1 MSAAPP
7 VPSSIAV
14 PVEGLWAGRARRWAK
29 ILSAYFTAQ
38 VLTQL
43 LGIAAGL
50 LFVNLMPLRE
60 FALYTL
66 AFSVVTFFNFL
77 SDLGS
82 TTSLL
87 HFFHRAGREGSAFEP
102 YFAAVLSLRRAAFLL
117 GAVAV
122 AIAFPLAAAAK
133 GFGWEEIALVTAG
146 ILGCVWFQIQSS
158 IRILALR
165 LHGRYT
171 QSYRAEV
178 GGTLLRLLV
187 AGLMVV
193 TGQLGAWLGVAASA
207 AASGLSTALSR
218 SARPAAAP
226 AESLRLYRRQILRY
240 LLPTLPSALYFS
252 VQGPLVVWLS
262 ATFGSTRTLAEVGAL
277 GRLALIVGIFSGLT
291 GVVFLPRLAAITGDQ
306 LYRVRCLQYGF
317 ALALIMA
324 GLLAAAALLP
334 RLFLLLLGPHYG
346 GLHRELLLI
355 VAGSGLAVLGSYVAN
370 VNLGRGWSRFQGLAV
385 VGELSGQILL
395 VKLLSLSTTAGVLWF
410 TLLSAATGLLCQCVI
425 LALGFTRP
433 SWVHWRDA

>member
-1 MSAAPP
+1 MNAAPP
-7 VPSSIAV
+7 VPSAIAT
-14 PVEGLWAGRARRWAK
+14 PAEGLWAGRARRWAK

-38 VLTQL
+38 TLTQL

-50 LFVNLMPLRE
+50 LLIRSMPVGE

-87 HFFHRAGREGSAFEP
+87 HFFHRAGQEEGAFEP
-102 YFAAVLSLRRAAFLL
+102 YFAAVLSLRRTAFLL
-117 GAVAV
+117 GAVV
-122 AIAFPLAAAAK
+122 VTIAFPFAAAAK
-133 GFGWEEIALVTAG
+133 GFGWGEIALATAG
-146 ILGCVWFQIQSS
+146 ILACVWFQIQSS

-165 LHGRYT
+165 LHDRYG

-178 GGTLLRLLV
+178 GGTSLRLLLAGVMV
-187 AGLMVV
+187 A
-193 TGQLGAWLGVAASA
+193 TGQLWAWLGVAASA
-207 AASGLSTALSR
+207 AASGLSTALAR

-226 AESLRLYRRQILRY
+226 AGGLAPYRRQILRY

-252 VQGPLVVWLS
+252 VQGPLTIWLS

-291 GVVFLPRLAAITGDQ
+291 GVVFLPRLAAIASDE

-317 ALALIMA
+317 ALALVVA

-334 RLFLLLLGPHYG
+334 RLFLMLVGPHYS

-355 VAGSGLAVLGSYVAN
+355 VAGSGLAMLGSYVAN
-370 VNLGRGWSRFQGLAV
+370 VNLARGWSRFQGLAV
-385 VGELSGQILL
+385 LAELAGQILF
-395 VKLLSLSTTAGVLWF
+395 VKLLPLSTTAGVLRF
-410 TLLSAATGLLCQCVI
+410 TLLSATTGLLCQCVI

>member
-7 VPSSIAV
+7 VPSAIAP

-38 VLTQL
+38 VLIQL

-50 LFVNLMPLRE
+50 LFVNLMPVRE

-87 HFFHRAGREGSAFEP
+87 HFFHRAGQEGSAFEP
-102 YFAAVLSLRRAAFLL
+102 YFAAVLSLRRAAFLV
-117 GAVAV
+117 GAVTVAV
-122 AIAFPLAAAAK
+122 AFPLAAAAK
-133 GFGWEEIALVTAG
+133 GFGWGEIALVTAG
-146 ILGCVWFQIQSS
+146 VLGCVWFQIQSS

-165 LHGRYT
+165 LHGLYT

-187 AGLMVV
+187 AGVMVV

-207 AASGLSTALSR
+207 AASGLSTALAR
-218 SARPAAAP
+218 SGRLAAAP
-226 AESLRLYRRQILRY
+226 AGGLRPYRRQILGY

-291 GVVFLPRLAAITGDQ
+291 GVVFLPRLAAITGDD
-306 LYRVRCLQYGF
+306 LYRVRCLQYGL
-317 ALALIMA
+317 ALAVIMA
-324 GLLAAAALLP
+324 GLLATAALLP
-334 RLFLLLLGPHYG
+334 RLFLLLLGPHYS

-355 VAGSGLAVLGSYVAN
+355 VAGSGLAVLGSYVTN
-370 VNLGRGWSRFQGLAV
+370 VNLARGWIRFQGVTVAAELA
-385 VGELSGQILL
+385 GQILF
-395 VKLLSLSTTAGVLWF
+395 VKLLPLATTAGVLRF
-410 TLLSAATGLLCQCVI
+410 TLLSAATGLLCQCVV
-425 LALGFTRP
+425 LALGFRRP
-433 SWVHWRDA
+433 GWVRWRYV

>member
-7 VPSSIAV
+7 VPSAIAP

-60 FALYTL
+60 FGLYTL
-66 AFSVVTFFNFL
+66 AFSVVTFFSFL

-82 TTSLL
+82 TGSLL

-133 GFGWEEIALVTAG
+133 GFGWGEIVLVTAG

-187 AGLMVV
+187 AGVMVV
-193 TGQLGAWLGVAASA
+193 TGHLGAWLGVAASA
-207 AASGLSTALSR
+207 AGSGLSTVI
-218 SARPAAAP
+218 ARPGRPDAAP
-226 AESLRLYRRQILRY
+226 AGDLRPYRRQILRY

-277 GRLALIVGIFSGLT
+277 GRLALIVGMFSGLT
-291 GVVFLPRLAAITGDQ
+291 GVVFLPRLAAITSDE
-306 LYRVRCLQYGF
+306 LYRVRCLQYGL
-317 ALALIMA
+317 ALALVVA

-334 RLFLLLLGPHYG
+334 RLFLMLVGPHYN
-346 GLHRELLLI
+346 GLHRELLLL
-355 VAGSGLAVLGSYVAN
+355 VAGSGLALLGSYVAS
-370 VNLGRGWSRFQGLAV
+370 VNLARGWSRFQGLTV
-385 VGELSGQILL
+385 VVELGAQILL
-395 VKLLSLSTTAGVLWF
+395 VKLLPLSTTAGVLRL
-410 TLLSAATGLLCQCVI
+410 TLLSAATALLCHCVI
-425 LALGFTRP
+425 LAVGFKRP
-433 SWVHWRDA
+433 AWVHWRDA

>member
-1 MSAAPP
+1 MSATP
-7 VPSSIAV
+7 VPSALAA
-14 PVEGLWAGRARRWAK
+14 PAEGLWAGRARRWAR

-38 VLTQL
+38 VLIQL

-66 AFSVVTFFNFL
+66 AFSVVTFFSFL

-82 TTSLL
+82 TASLL
-87 HFFHRAGREGSAFEP
+87 HFFHRARQEGGAFEP
-102 YFAAVLSLRRAAFLL
+102 YFAAVLSLRRVAFLA

-122 AIAFPLAAAAK
+122 AVAFPLAAAAK
-133 GFGWEEIALVTAG
+133 GFGWGEIALVTAG

-165 LHGRYT
+165 LHGLYT

-178 GGTLLRLLV
+178 GGTLLRLLF
-187 AGLMVV
+187 AGVMVV
-193 TGQLGAWLGVAASA
+193 TGQLGAWLGVAAST
-207 AASGLSTALSR
+207 AASGLSTALAR
-218 SARPAAAP
+218 LRRPAAAP
-226 AESLRLYRRQILRY
+226 AVDLRPYRRQILRY

-252 VQGPLVVWLS
+252 VQGPLLVWLS
-262 ATFGSTRTLAEVGAL
+262 ATFGTTRTLAEVGAL

-317 ALALIMA
+317 ALALVMA

-334 RLFLLLLGPHYG
+334 RLFLLVLGPHYS

-355 VAGSGLAVLGSYVAN
+355 VAGSGLAVLGSYVTN
-370 VNLGRGWSRFQGLAV
+370 VNLARGWIRFQGVTVVAELA
-385 VGELSGQILL
+385 GQILF
-395 VKLLSLSTTAGVLWF
+395 VKLLPLATTAGVLRF
-410 TLLSAATGLLCQCVI
+410 TLLSAATGLLCQCVV
-425 LALGFTRP
+425 LALGFRRP
-433 SWVHWRDA
+433 DWVRWRYV